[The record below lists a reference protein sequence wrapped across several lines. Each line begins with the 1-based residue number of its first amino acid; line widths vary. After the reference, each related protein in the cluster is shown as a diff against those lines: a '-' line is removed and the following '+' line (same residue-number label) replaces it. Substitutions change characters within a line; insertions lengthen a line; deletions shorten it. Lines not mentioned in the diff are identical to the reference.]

1 MNILLINHYA
11 GSPAMGMEYRPYYM
25 AKEWLKLGHK
35 VTIVAASFSHLRS
48 QQPYVT
54 SSIQEEKIDGIHYVW
69 LKTPSYSGN
78 GVGRVS
84 NMLCF
89 VAKLY
94 KYLPQIAKKE
104 HPDVI
109 IASSTYPLDIFPA
122 QHIAKCFDTKLIF
135 EVHDLWPLSPME
147 IGHMSPLHPFIWVM
161 QRGEDYA
168 CKHADKIVS
177 ILPLANKHLETRG
190 MSPKKFV
197 HVPNGI
203 NIDEWENNNIKLP
216 LEHQTFFQE
225 HQSSF
230 FVGYAGSHGLAN
242 GLKYLVQAASLLE
255 EKKIV
260 IVLVGQGPEKE
271 RLINQAKKLKLNN
284 ISFLPPIPKTLIPSW
299 LTKMDCLYISLK
311 KCSLFK
317 YGISPNKLID
327 YMMSGRP
334 IINAID
340 AGNDPVKEVGCGLSI
355 LPENPEAIAKAI
367 LKIYNMP
374 EEKRC
379 HMGEK
384 GKKYV
389 LEHHTYPVLAASFLN
404 EIKKGD
410 HCGK

>member
-11 GSPAMGMEYRPYYM
+11 GFPAIGMEYRPYYM
-25 AKEWLKLGHK
+25 AKEWLKLGHD

-48 QQPYVT
+48 QQPYLT
-54 SSIQEEKIDGIHYVW
+54 SSMQEEKIDGIHYVW

-78 GVGRVS
+78 GLGRVK

-104 HPDVI
+104 RPDVI

-122 QHIAKCFDTKLIF
+122 HHIAKRINAKLIF

-147 IGHMSPLHPFIWVM
+147 IGHMSPLHPFIWIM

-168 CKHADKIVS
+168 CKHADKIIS
-177 ILPLANKHLETRG
+177 ILPFANKHLETRG

-203 NIDEWENNNIKLP
+203 NTDEWENNNIELP
-216 LEHQTFFQE
+216 PEHRTFFKK
-225 HQSSF
+225 HQGSF

-242 GLKYLVQAASLLE
+242 GLKYLVQAASMLK
-255 EKKIV
+255 EKKII

-271 RLINQAKKLKLNN
+271 SLINQANELNSNN
-284 ISFLPPIPKTLIPSW
+284 IFFLPPIPKTIIPSW

-311 KCSLFK
+311 KCPLFK

-327 YMMSGRP
+327 YMMSGLP
-334 IINAID
+334 IINAIE
-340 AGNDPVKEVGCGLSI
+340 AGNDPVKETGCGLSI
-355 LPENPEAIAKAI
+355 PSEHPEAIIDAI
-367 LKIYNMP
+367 LKIYHMT
-374 EEKRC
+374 EEER
-379 HMGEK
+379 HQMGEK
-384 GKKYV
+384 GKWYI
-389 LEHHTYPVLAASFLN
+389 LQHCSYPILANSFLQAIN
-404 EIKKGD
+404 K
-410 HCGK
+410 

>member
-1 MNILLINHYA
+1 MELKVNILLINHYA

-48 QQPYVT
+48 KQPCVT
-54 SSIQEEKIDGIHYVW
+54 SPVQEEYMDGIHYIW
-69 LKTPSYSGN
+69 LKTPSYIGN
-78 GVGRVS
+78 GLGRVK

-225 HQSSF
+225 HQGSF

-317 YGISPNKLID
+317 YGISP
-327 YMMSGRP
+327 
-334 IINAID
+334 IN
-340 AGNDPVKEVGCGLSI
+340 
-355 LPENPEAIAKAI
+355 
-367 LKIYNMP
+367 
-374 EEKRC
+374 
-379 HMGEK
+379 
-384 GKKYV
+384 
-389 LEHHTYPVLAASFLN
+389 
-404 EIKKGD
+404 
-410 HCGK
+410 